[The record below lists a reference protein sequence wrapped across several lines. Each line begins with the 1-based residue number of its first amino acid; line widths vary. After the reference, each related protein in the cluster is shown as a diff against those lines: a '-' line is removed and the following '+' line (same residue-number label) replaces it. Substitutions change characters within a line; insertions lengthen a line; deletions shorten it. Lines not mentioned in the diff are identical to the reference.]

1 MNSFLKYFIFAKNL
15 IFFSKNTFYIGYLK
29 PNLDD
34 NFSYFDKNSKKN
46 NEEKN
51 INLFVLKDEFSKS
64 NYEKTLFYDE
74 KIELKEMRIF
84 ACVSFFDKILL
95 VKTKDDDNFKKVLPI
110 HKKILL
116 FYLFM
121 FFISGLFISISF
133 VFVYL
138 SMFLG
143 VLLVN
148 CFINFGILKKQ
159 IRFLNMINFDDF
171 K

>member
-1 MNSFLKYFIFAKNL
+1 
-15 IFFSKNTFYIGYLK
+15 
-29 PNLDD
+29 
-34 NFSYFDKNSKKN
+34 
-46 NEEKN
+46 
-51 INLFVLKDEFSKS
+51 
-64 NYEKTLFYDE
+64 
-74 KIELKEMRIF
+74 
-84 ACVSFFDKILL
+84 
-95 VKTKDDDNFKKVLPI
+95 
-110 HKKILL
+110 
-116 FYLFM
+116 M

-148 CFINFGILKKQ
+148 CFINLGILKKQ